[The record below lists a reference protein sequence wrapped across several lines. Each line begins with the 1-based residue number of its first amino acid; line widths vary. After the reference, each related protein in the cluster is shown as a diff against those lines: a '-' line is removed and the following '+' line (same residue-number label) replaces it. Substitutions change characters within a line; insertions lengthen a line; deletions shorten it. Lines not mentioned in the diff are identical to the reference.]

1 MANEQIN
8 IVMQIVDKVT
18 AVNDK
23 IKWSLNS
30 VKGTLEKNAEAF
42 KIAWAVSGAAFAGLS
57 FVIGKSISEA
67 KEAQMINAQLEAVLK
82 STGGTVW
89 LTAEQIRNYASEL
102 QSTTGI
108 ADDVIQSGQNML
120 LTFTNIGKDV
130 FPGATNTLL
139 DMATAMNGGATPSA
153 EALKGSAIQLG
164 KALNDPI
171 EGISA
176 LSRVW
181 VTFTEQQKKQ
191 IEAMVEMWDVAGAQK
206 LILAELNREFWGSAA
221 AQAATFEGR
230 MRILKET
237 MNGVFE
243 TIGTALLPVLTNL
256 AVKITP
262 IVEKIANWIN
272 DNPKLTATI
281 IGIATGV
288 AGFTAALSAMWLII
302 PSVITWFTLLNVAIG
317 PIGWTIIGITALVA
331 ALALAW
337 KTNFLGIQDI
347 TSTAWKFIQDGF
359 AAFKALFSWDFEG
372 FWLLI
377 LEMWHNLFENIKSK
391 FPDFYKSFSELWEK
405 VENITATILARVV
418 IFVITKANAIRD
430 TLQKMKDTLLEIAT
444 LWAAN
449 TQTYNPGTWGGG
461 GQVPARA
468 FWGDVWAW
476 QPTKVW
482 EDWEEIFVPQVNGR
496 IMNNKETRG
505 MWGTSI
511 IINMWGVTVTSEAD
525 EDRLVDKISTRLG
538 REYRLSQSSIY

>member
-8 IVMQIVDKVT
+8 IVMQIIDKVT

-23 IKWSLNS
+23 IKGSMNS
-30 VKGTLEKNAEAF
+30 VKSTLEKNAEAF
-42 KIAWAVSGAAFAGLS
+42 KVAWAVSGAAFAGLS
-57 FVIGKSISEA
+57 FVIGKSIAEA
-67 KEAQMINAQLEAVLK
+67 KEAQMVNAQLEAVLK
-82 STGGTVW
+82 STGGTVG
-89 LTAEQIRNYASEL
+89 LTAEQIKNYASEL
-102 QSTTGI
+102 QTTTGI

-191 IEAMVEMWDVAGAQK
+191 IETMVEMGDVAGAQT
-206 LILAELNREFWGSAA
+206 LILSELNREFGGSAA

-256 AVKITP
+256 AIKITP
-262 IVEKIANWIN
+262 IVEKMANWIN

-281 IGIATGV
+281 LGIAAWVT
-288 AGFTAALSAMWLII
+288 GFTAALSAIWLVI

-347 TSTAWKFIQDGF
+347 TATAWKFIQDGF

-372 FWLLI
+372 FWRLI
-377 LEMWHNLFENIKSK
+377 LEMMFNLFDNIKSR

-418 IFVITKANAIRD
+418 VFVITKANAIRE

-449 TQTYNPGTWGGG
+449 TKTYNAPTTPGSNI
-461 GQVPARA
+461 PARA

-476 QPTKVW
+476 QPTKVG
-482 EDWEEIFVPQVNGR
+482 ENGEEIFVPQVNGR
-496 IMNNKETRG
+496 IINNKETRG
-505 MWGTSI
+505 MGGTTI
-511 IINMWGVTVTSEAD
+511 TINMWGVTVTSEAD
-525 EDRLVDKISTRLG
+525 EDRLVDKISNRLG

>member
-42 KIAWAVSGAAFAGLS
+42 KVAWVVSGAAFAGLS

-67 KEAQMINAQLEAVLK
+67 KEAQMVNAQLEAVLK
-82 STGGTVW
+82 STGGTVE
-89 LTAEQIRNYASEL
+89 LTAEQIRKYASEL

-130 FPGATNTLL
+130 FPAATNTLL

-191 IEAMVEMWDVAGAQK
+191 IETMVQMGDAAGAQK

-256 AVKITP
+256 AIKITP
-262 IVEKIANWIN
+262 IVEKLANWIN

-281 IGIATGV
+281 IGVATWV
-288 AGFTAALSAMWLII
+288 AGFTAALSAIWLVI
-302 PSVITWFTLLNVAIG
+302 PGVITWFTLLNVAIG

-418 IFVITKANAIRD
+418 VFVLSKALAIREA
-430 TLQKMKDTLLEIAT
+430 LQKMKDTLLEIAT

-449 TQTYNPGTWGGG
+449 TQTYNPGTWGGD

-476 QPTKVW
+476 QPTKVG
-482 EDWEEIFVPQVNGR
+482 ENGEEIFVPQVNGR

-525 EDRLVDKISTRLG
+525 EDRLVDKISNRLG

>member
-30 VKGTLEKNAEAF
+30 VSSTLQKNAETF
-42 KIAWAVSGAAFAGLS
+42 KVVWAVSGAAFAGL
-57 FVIGKSISEA
+57 VWIIWKSISEA
-67 KEAQMINAQLEAVLK
+67 KEAQMVNAQLEAVLK
-82 STGGTVW
+82 STGGTVG

-139 DMATAMNGGATPSA
+139 DMATAMNGWATPSA

-237 MNGVFE
+237 LNGVFE

-256 AVKITP
+256 AVKVTP
-262 IVEKIANWIN
+262 IVEKMANWIN

-281 IGIATGV
+281 IAV
-288 AGFTAALSAMWLII
+288 AAWVTWFTAALSAIWLVI

-347 TSTAWKFIQDGF
+347 TATAWKFIQDGF
-359 AAFKALFSWDFEG
+359 AAFKALFSWDFEQ
-372 FWLLI
+372 FWRLI
-377 LEMWHNLFENIKSK
+377 LEMMFNLFDNIKSR

-418 IFVITKANAIRD
+418 IFVITKANAIRE

-449 TQTYNPGTWGGG
+449 TQTYNPGTWGGN

-511 IINMWGVTVTSEAD
+511 IINMWGVSVTNEAD
-525 EDRLVDKISTRLG
+525 EDRLVDKISNRLG